1 MSWLVDLT
9 DVSKVFSGGAKTVAL
24 DGVTL
29 QIGGGEFTA
38 VMGPSGSGKSTLLN
52 LIAGLDRAT
61 SGSLVVDG
69 VDLTRANETQL
80 ARYRRSR
87 VGFVFQFFNLLSNLT
102 VMENVVVPAELA
114 GVPGAQARA
123 RAGELLKELGLA
135 SLHRAYPANLSGG
148 QRQRVAIARAL
159 INRPALVLADEPTG
173 ALDSGFGEQVMALL
187 DDLNQRGQ
195 TILLVTHDAKLAA
208 AHGSGR
214 WFCRRWWARSSAFRR
229 EPSPAVQSSV
239 TRPPRA
245 GYPSRTSSTLSRTS
259 RSWSA

>member
-9 DVSKVFSGGAKTVAL
+9 DVSKVFSSGAKTVAL

-29 QIGGGEFTA
+29 RIGGGEFTA

-61 SGSLVVDG
+61 SGSIVVDG

-102 VMENVVVPAELA
+102 VMENVLVPAELA

-123 RAGELLKELGLA
+123 RAKELLKELGMA
-135 SLHRAYPANLSGG
+135 GLHGSYPSNLSGG

-173 ALDSGFGEQVMALL
+173 ALDSGSGEQVMALL

-208 AHGSGR
+208 AHGRRIVTLRDGR
-214 WFCRRWWARSSAFRR
+214 VEDDARIEPRRSSEPR
-229 EPSPAVQSSV
+229 ELVRLGAEE
-239 TRPPRA
+239 A
-245 GYPSRTSSTLSRTS
+245 
-259 RSWSA
+259 

>member
-1 MSWLVDLT
+1 MGWLVELT
-9 DVSKVFSGGAKTVAL
+9 EVSKVFSTGAKTVAL

-29 QIGGGEFTA
+29 QIGSGEFTA

-61 SGSLVVDG
+61 SGSIAVDG

-102 VMENVVVPAELA
+102 VVENVMVPAELA
-114 GVPGAQARA
+114 GMRSARARA
-123 RAGELLKELGLA
+123 RAGELLSELGMA

-173 ALDSGFGEQVMALL
+173 ALDSGSGEQVMALL

-208 AHGSGR
+208 AHGRRVVTLRDGR
-214 WFCRRWWARSSAFRR
+214 VEDDARLEPRRPSEPR
-229 EPSPAVQSSV
+229 ELVRLGAEEV
-239 TRPPRA
+239 
-245 GYPSRTSSTLSRTS
+245 
-259 RSWSA
+259 